1 MSSTEDVPTG
11 FDLNSFDTLQKSQ
24 EEGIEVDI
32 IHPKTF
38 DPIGLKIVVAGPDSE
53 RQKKA
58 RRAVINSRLTKR
70 NQKVTATQLE
80 EEAIEI
86 IAMSTISWTFDE
98 GVTLDGKVPF
108 CNPKN
113 AEEIYKRYTLIF
125 DQVNAQAGDRGNF
138 TKD

>member
-1 MSSTEDVPTG
+1 MSEEASTG
-11 FDLNSFDTLQKSQ
+11 FDLNAFDNLQKSQ

-58 RRAVINSRLTKR
+58 RRAVINSRLSKR
-70 NQKVTATQLE
+70 NQKVTAVQLE
-80 EEAIEI
+80 DEALEI
-86 IAMSTISWTFDE
+86 IAMSTISWTFAE

-113 AEEIYKRYTLIF
+113 AEEIYKRYPLIF

-138 TKD
+138 TKT